1 MLSLTFCEGLDRSKF
16 TAMRK
21 LFLFILFCSLYTVG
35 YAQINA
41 YDRSSYSK
49 LSLPSFDEM
58 VKVAQNKQQ
67 QYDQNAQYI
76 DVLID
81 WILILNSKQMMQ
93 ISILQWMLVIT
104 LSKVF
109 TTKIYP

>member
-1 MLSLTFCEGLDRSKF
+1 
-16 TAMRK
+16 MRK